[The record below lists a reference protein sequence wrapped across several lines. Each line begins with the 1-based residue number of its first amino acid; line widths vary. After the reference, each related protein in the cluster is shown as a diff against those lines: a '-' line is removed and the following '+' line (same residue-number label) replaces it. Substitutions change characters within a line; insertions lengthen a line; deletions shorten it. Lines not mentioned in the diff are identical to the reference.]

1 MLVPMLPLTRASFP
15 FFDRRGTLSAGM
27 VNRKIFIFPILL
39 AFLAASGLAAEEPE
53 FDPLPAPLSNNAV
66 ATIKSRGEWLLYSF
80 MGIGAKK
87 TWDSVSNDAYVVNES
102 GKWAQARSVPG
113 SAGRLAAGAVG
124 GRDHIFL
131 FGGYVIDG
139 QGGEITLPDVNVYD
153 PLSDRWFR
161 GADIPVPVDDF
172 VLGMYHDRFIYL
184 VSGWSKDKTVQDV
197 QMYDAEKNVW
207 ASATPISGAAVF
219 GHSGALLNDT
229 IVYVD
234 GAYRN
239 PAGSSPKFVAS
250 DECWMGK
257 IDRKD
262 PAKIQWSKLPNHPG
276 AARYRIAAGGSP
288 KDDKIYFSGG
298 TDNPYNYNGMGY
310 NGKPSAPSP
319 VTFAFNLKT
328 SKWETIN
335 ESTAKPTM
343 DHRGLVV
350 KGRELIIVGG
360 MESDQKVTARVTVL
374 PIKK

>member
-1 MLVPMLPLTRASFP
+1 MVLIVGAEASAYPSQFP

-39 AFLAASGLAAEEPE
+39 AFLAASVLAAEEPE

-207 ASATPISGAAVF
+207 ASATPVSGAAVF

-239 PAGSSPKFVAS
+239 PEESPSSSRPTSVGWERS
-250 DECWMGK
+250 T
-257 IDRKD
+257 
-262 PAKIQWSKLPNHPG
+262 AKIQQ
-276 AARYRIAAGGSP
+276 
-288 KDDKIYFSGG
+288 
-298 TDNPYNYNGMGY
+298 
-310 NGKPSAPSP
+310 KPSGASYP
-319 VTFAFNLKT
+319 
-328 SKWETIN
+328 TI
-335 ESTAKPTM
+335 
-343 DHRGLVV
+343 
-350 KGRELIIVGG
+350 RELRGIASQRAALRKMTKFISRGVQTIPTTTT
-360 MESDQKVTARVTVL
+360 EWATTENLRRL
-374 PIKK
+374 RR

>member
-39 AFLAASGLAAEEPE
+39 AFLAASVLAAEGPE

-139 QGGEITLPDVNVYD
+139 QGGEITLPDVNVYG

-161 GADIPVPVDDF
+161 
-172 VLGMYHDRFIYL
+172 
-184 VSGWSKDKTVQDV
+184 
-197 QMYDAEKNVW
+197 
-207 ASATPISGAAVF
+207 
-219 GHSGALLNDT
+219 
-229 IVYVD
+229 
-234 GAYRN
+234 
-239 PAGSSPKFVAS
+239 
-250 DECWMGK
+250 
-257 IDRKD
+257 
-262 PAKIQWSKLPNHPG
+262 
-276 AARYRIAAGGSP
+276 
-288 KDDKIYFSGG
+288 
-298 TDNPYNYNGMGY
+298 
-310 NGKPSAPSP
+310 
-319 VTFAFNLKT
+319 
-328 SKWETIN
+328 
-335 ESTAKPTM
+335 
-343 DHRGLVV
+343 
-350 KGRELIIVGG
+350 
-360 MESDQKVTARVTVL
+360 
-374 PIKK
+374 

>member
-1 MLVPMLPLTRASFP
+1 
-15 FFDRRGTLSAGM
+15 M
-27 VNRKIFIFPILL
+27 VNCKTLIFVPVLL
-39 AFLAASGLAAEEPE
+39 VVLSTLALAADEPE
-53 FDPLPAPLSNNAV
+53 FDPLPAPVSNNAV
-66 ATIKSRGEWLLYSF
+66 ATVKSRSEWLLYSF

-113 SAGRLAAGAVG
+113 SVGRLAAGAVG
-124 GRDHIFL
+124 GRDHVFL

-139 QGGEITLPDVNVYD
+139 QGGESTLPDVNVYD

-172 VLGMYHDRFIYL
+172 VLGIYRDRFIYL
-184 VSGWSKDKTVQDV
+184 VSGWSRDKTVQDV
-197 QMYDAEKNVW
+197 QMYDAAKNEW
-207 ASATPISGAAVF
+207 KSATPIPGTAVF
-219 GHSGALLNDT
+219 GHSGALLNDI

-239 PAGSSPKFVAS
+239 PAGAGPKFVAS

-257 IDRKD
+257 IDKKD
-262 PAKIQWSKLPNHPG
+262 PAKITWSKLPNHPG
-276 AARYRIAAGGSP
+276 AARYRIAAGASG

-298 TDNPYNYNGMGY
+298 TDNPYNYNGNGY
-310 NGKPSAPSP
+310 NGKPSQPSP

-328 SKWETIN
+328 SKWETVN
-335 ESTAKPTM
+335 EHTPKPTM
-343 DHRGLVV
+343 DHRGLAV

-360 MESDQKVTARVTVL
+360 MEADQKVTARVTVL
-374 PIKK
+374 PLKGK

>member
-1 MLVPMLPLTRASFP
+1 
-15 FFDRRGTLSAGM
+15 M
-27 VNRKIFIFPILL
+27 VNRKSFISLPGVLMVLAGLL
-39 AFLAASGLAAEEPE
+39 LAAEEPE
-53 FDPLPAPLSNNAV
+53 FDPLPAPVSNNAV
-66 ATIKSRGEWLLYSF
+66 ATVKSRGEWLLYSF

-87 TWDSVSNDAYVVNES
+87 TWDSVTNDAYVVNDS

-124 GRDHIFL
+124 GRDHVFL

-139 QGGEITLPDVNVYD
+139 QGGETTLPDVNVYD

-161 GADIPVPVDDF
+161 GADIPLPVDDF
-172 VLGMYHDRFIYL
+172 VVGIYHDRFIYL

-197 QMYDAEKNVW
+197 QMYDAEKNEW
-207 ASATPISGAAVF
+207 KSATPIPGTAVF

-239 PAGSSPKFVAS
+239 PSGSSPKFIAS

-257 IDRKD
+257 IDHKD

-276 AARYRIAAGGSP
+276 PARYRIAAGGSG
-288 KDDKIYFSGG
+288 KDDRIYFSGG
-298 TDNPYNYNGMGY
+298 TDNPYNYNGRGY
-310 NGKPSAPSP
+310 NGQPSVPSP
-319 VTFAFNLKT
+319 VTFAFNLKAG
-328 SKWETIN
+328 KWETIN
-335 ESTAKPTM
+335 DQTPKPTM

-350 KGRELIIVGG
+350 KGRELIIAGG
-360 MESDQKVTARVTVL
+360 MEADQKVTARVTVL
-374 PIKK
+374 PIKSK